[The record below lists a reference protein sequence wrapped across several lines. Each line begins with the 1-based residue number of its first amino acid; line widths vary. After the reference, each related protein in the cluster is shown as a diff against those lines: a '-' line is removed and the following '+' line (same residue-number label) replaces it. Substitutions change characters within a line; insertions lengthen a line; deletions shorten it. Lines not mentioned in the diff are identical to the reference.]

1 MISDTHIKISLEALS
16 DLVKG
21 LEQEIEELL
30 VKGDAYRWGN
40 EEVEPD
46 LQLAIEYYHEAAE
59 LGDWEA
65 MVLLAD
71 LLEELGRGDEAAQW
85 RQRRDAAMGA
95 EGMA

>member
-1 MISDTHIKISLEALS
+1 METTGRLHISMTEFRAFLTVLESDIST
-16 DLVKG
+16 
-21 LEQEIEELL
+21 LL
-30 VKGDAYRWGN
+30 AKGDAYRWGN
-40 EEVEPD
+40 EGVEPD
-46 LQLAIEYYHEAAE
+46 LEMAVEYYREATE
-59 LGDWEA
+59 MGDWEA